1 MSVTQY
7 CSAVNIDLMNFAL
20 NKSKKKN
27 VSNGDNI

>member
-20 NKSKKKN
+20 NKSKKN